1 MGPVGGREASVTAD
15 APHGPGY
22 YRLEDAPPPDPY
34 EQARAILLH
43 AADAGAAFVACAEPI
58 PGCEALLQDGSYE
71 YRDGMEGLGYY
82 RSAAAPPA
90 ADPLEQARLILREAA
105 AAGADFVRSEQF
117 VGGLS
122 GYDYLE
128 GGERG
133 ATDGA
138 GYYRRPDAP
147 PPDTREYSRMVLQR
161 ASAAG
166 AEFVRLDEKV
176 MDLPGYDH
184 RDGAEGV
191 GYYRRDVAP
200 PTAHPA
206 PPPTPPPPPPPSAT
220 GAFDDFMQT
229 MKSLGAV

>member
-1 MGPVGGREASVTAD
+1 ME
-15 APHGPGY
+15 
-22 YRLEDAPPPDPY
+22 LPPELGAQRPAT
-34 EQARAILLH
+34 ETSKHEKMARW
-43 AADAGAAFVACAEPI
+43 
-58 PGCEALLQDGSYE
+58 Q
-71 YRDGMEGLGYY
+71 R
-82 RSAAAPPA
+82 
-90 ADPLEQARLILREAA
+90 ARILREAA

-166 AEFVRLDEKV
+166 ADFVACAEMV
-176 MDLPGYDH
+176 MALPGYEH
-184 RDGAEGV
+184 RDGHEGV
-191 GYYRRDVAP
+191 GYYRVGFGAP
-200 PTAHPA
+200 PAPSA
-206 PPPTPPPPPPPSAT
+206 PPAASAAE
-220 GAFDDFMQT
+220 GSSFSDFLST
-229 MKSLGAV
+229 MRDLGAV

>member
-1 MGPVGGREASVTAD
+1 MGGGGVRYAD

-22 YRLEDAPPPDPY
+22 YRPEDAPPPDPH
-34 EQARAILLH
+34 EQARAILLQ
-43 AADAGAAFVACAEPI
+43 AIEAGAALVACAEPI
-58 PGCEALLQDGSYE
+58 PGARPCCRTAATSIETAWRVSATTVRRRALAADRSSR
-71 YRDGMEGLGYY
+71 RDHPA
-82 RSAAAPPA
+82 RAAPPA
-90 ADPLEQARLILREAA
+90 PTLCGASSLWVGCRATTTSRAASEARPMA
-105 AAGADFVRSEQF
+105 
-117 VGGLS
+117 
-122 GYDYLE
+122 
-128 GGERG
+128 RG
-133 ATDGA
+133 QPPT
-138 GYYRRPDAP
+138 P
-147 PPDTREYSRMVLQR
+147 PPDTREYSRMVPQR

-166 AEFVRLDEKV
+166 AEFVRLDEK

-206 PPPTPPPPPPPSAT
+206 PPPTPPPPPSAAT